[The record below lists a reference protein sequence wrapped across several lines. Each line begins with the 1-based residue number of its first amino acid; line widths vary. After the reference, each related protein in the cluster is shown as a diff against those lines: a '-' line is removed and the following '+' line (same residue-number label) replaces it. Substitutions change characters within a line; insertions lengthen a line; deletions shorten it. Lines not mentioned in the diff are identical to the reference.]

1 MAVIL
6 DPENKKRAATRR
18 TRIAAHQ
25 HGSRLPSVH
34 SWGCVGG
41 LGDLATLLAV
51 APPKGPSMP
60 SAVRNYA
67 DPQSLSE
74 ERFAERQCA
83 GLGNDGLVQVEKGR
97 GAGSRSGASRCLRWG
112 LPLGGRVGDGH
123 RPSIG
128 RQLDRPATLFP
139 NRSID
144 YRCCREVKSIYT
156 AQAVLSIASGTCVT
170 AHCHVYSKHYSAIA
184 EGVSVRPPGADA
196 RRPSPPPPPGGGR
209 PFWQPRKRRQ
219 PGA

>member
-1 MAVIL
+1 MVSTGQQKDELRVAGL
-6 DPENKKRAATRR
+6 
-18 TRIAAHQ
+18 Q
-25 HGSRLPSVH
+25 HG
-34 SWGCVGG
+34 
-41 LGDLATLLAV
+41 AAV
-51 APPKGPSMP
+51 E
-60 SAVRNYA
+60 
-67 DPQSLSE
+67 QSLSE

-196 RRPSPPPPPGGGR
+196 RRPSPPPPWRGSSLLAATQTSSARCLAQLSGRCGNRVARTPSGAFVHSCTSVPNCAFGTGVPHHGPRTVGG
-209 PFWQPRKRRQ
+209 
-219 PGA
+219 

>member
-1 MAVIL
+1 MMVL
-6 DPENKKRAATRR
+6 SRSKKA
-18 TRIAAHQ
+18 
-25 HGSRLPSVH
+25 
-34 SWGCVGG
+34 
-41 LGDLATLLAV
+41 
-51 APPKGPSMP
+51 
-60 SAVRNYA
+60 AVR
-67 DPQSLSE
+67 
-74 ERFAERQCA
+74 
-83 GLGNDGLVQVEKGR
+83 
-97 GAGSRSGASRCLRWG
+97 SRSGASRCLRWG

-184 EGVSVRPPGADA
+184 EGVSVRPRG
-196 RRPSPPPPPGGGR
+196 
-209 PFWQPRKRRQ
+209 
-219 PGA
+219 